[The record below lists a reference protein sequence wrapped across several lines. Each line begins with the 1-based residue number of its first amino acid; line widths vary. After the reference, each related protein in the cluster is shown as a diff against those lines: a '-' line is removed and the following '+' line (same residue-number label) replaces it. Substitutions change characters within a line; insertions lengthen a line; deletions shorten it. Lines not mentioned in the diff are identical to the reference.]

1 MCGYFC
7 IGFIYFVIAGKKL
20 NESNS
25 IEAIDKAILSEQT
38 NHAVKKLS
46 KYASVLIILINL

>member
-7 IGFIYFVIAGKKL
+7 IGFIYFMIAGKKL

-25 IEAIDKAILSEQT
+25 IEAIDKAISSEQT
-38 NHAVKKLS
+38 NHAVK
-46 KYASVLIILINL
+46 N